1 MYKGKTGVRLIANLS
16 STRSMYKGKTGV
28 RLIANLSS
36 TRSMYKGKTG
46 VRLIA
51 NLPGGIPK
59 KETNGSSGQG

>member
-1 MYKGKTGVRLIANLS
+1 
-16 STRSMYKGKTGV
+16 MYKGKTGV